1 MRATARRV
9 GASARQIRG
18 RCRVSPAPLRQNPA
32 LIAPSRAAVERVL
45 WLAAV
50 DRCLTSTGADST
62 EVRRSYA
69 ALRRLIDWVAP
80 SLYTQA
86 TIDAAAESRWI
97 LAVRAALPPG
107 APAERAGIVLW
118 SAVGAWTDAPQGRW
132 GALAD
137 AASDLA
143 DALDVGAGCARAT
156 ALRETMAVVWRE
168 LEERR

>member
-1 MRATARRV
+1 MT
-9 GASARQIRG
+9 
-18 RCRVSPAPLRQNPA
+18 
-32 LIAPSRAAVERVL
+32 PSRAAIERAL

-50 DRCLTSTGADST
+50 DRCLASTAADST

-80 SLYTQA
+80 SLYAQA
-86 TIDAAAESRWI
+86 PTDAAAESRWI

-107 APAERAGIVLW
+107 APAERAAVVLW
-118 SAVGAWTDAPQGRW
+118 AAVGAWTDAPQGRW

-143 DALDVGAGCARAT
+143 DALDGGAGCARAT
-156 ALRETMAVVWRE
+156 ALREGLAVVWRE
-168 LEERR
+168 MEERR